1 MNVITGDNELIELI
15 VEDLSKLDL
24 KELGR
29 VYRFIRRE
37 IIANLPKERGK

>member
-1 MNVITGDNELIELI
+1 MNEEAEIEMRTLLHQ
-15 VEDLSKLDL
+15 DLKNLNF

-37 IIANLPKERGK
+37 IIADLPKSKESK